1 MEEKIRFLIL
11 EDVPLDAELA
21 ERELKRE
28 GFNISSLRV
37 DNEED
42 YLRELNDFQPDVVL
56 ADHSLPR
63 FDGVTALRLTRE
75 QGNPIPYIFV
85 SGKIGEDFAVE
96 MLKAGA
102 TDYVLK
108 SNLSK
113 LPHAVRRAF
122 KEFKEQMERK
132 SAEEDLLESEKKYRT
147 LFEKTKNPI
156 LVLDEA
162 GNFIQCNDAALY
174 FMEMNR
180 EALLNNNIDNFVGD
194 GQEQIFG
201 KDLAVLENIVEVSF
215 KINHQ
220 IKILELSITP
230 VNLKDGK
237 IIFVSGRDLTEQKR
251 FENALRER
259 EEKYRLLVENQTD
272 LIIKFGVDDRL
283 LFVSPSYCEFFGKQE
298 EEILGENFTP
308 LVHEEDREETARAME
323 KLHQPP
329 HVIYLEQ
336 RLMTK
341 KGWRWLS
348 WADQGILN
356 DDGNVIAFV
365 GVGRDI
371 TKRKL
376 AENRII
382 ESLKEK
388 ELLLREV
395 HHRVKNNL
403 QIISTLLSLQ
413 SAQIKEESVI
423 NLYRESQNR
432 IRSIAL
438 IHENLYQSED
448 LASINFSVYVKNL
461 ITDLIDSYGGDSDM
475 VKTVISI
482 DNVTMGIETAIP
494 CGLIINELVSNSLE
508 HGFSMDKIGEIE
520 LNLHEIGNR
529 RFMLTIRDDGE
540 PFPPDFD
547 FRNTESLG
555 LQLINSLVNQLDA
568 QIELDRDNKEYKI
581 VFNELKYKER
591 IR

>member
-1 MEEKIRFLIL
+1 M
-11 EDVPLDAELA
+11 
-21 ERELKRE
+21 
-28 GFNISSLRV
+28 
-37 DNEED
+37 
-42 YLRELNDFQPDVVL
+42 
-56 ADHSLPR
+56 
-63 FDGVTALRLTRE
+63 
-75 QGNPIPYIFV
+75 
-85 SGKIGEDFAVE
+85 
-96 MLKAGA
+96 
-102 TDYVLK
+102 
-108 SNLSK
+108 
-113 LPHAVRRAF
+113 
-122 KEFKEQMERK
+122 
-132 SAEEDLLESEKKYRT
+132 
-147 LFEKTKNPI
+147 
-156 LVLDEA
+156 
-162 GNFIQCNDAALY
+162 
-174 FMEMNR
+174 
-180 EALLNNNIDNFVGD
+180 
-194 GQEQIFG
+194 
-201 KDLAVLENIVEVSF
+201 
-215 KINHQ
+215 
-220 IKILELSITP
+220 
-230 VNLKDGK
+230 
-237 IIFVSGRDLTEQKR
+237 
-251 FENALRER
+251 
-259 EEKYRLLVENQTD
+259 
-272 LIIKFGVDDRL
+272 
-283 LFVSPSYCEFFGKQE
+283 
-298 EEILGENFTP
+298 P

-329 HVIYLEQ
+329 HSIYLEQ

-341 KGWRWLS
+341 NGWRWLS
-348 WADQGILN
+348 WADQGIL
-356 DDGNVIAFV
+356 DDNGNVIAFV

-382 ESLKEK
+382 ESLREK

-475 VKTVISI
+475 IKTVISI

-508 HGFSMDKIGEIE
+508 HGFSMDKYGEIE
-520 LNLHEIGNR
+520 LNLHETGNR
-529 RFMLTIRDDGE
+529 RFTLTIRDNGE
-540 PFPPDFD
+540 PFPSDFD
-547 FRNTESLG
+547 FRKTESLG

-568 QIELDRDNKEYKI
+568 QIELDRENKEYKI

>member
-1 MEEKIRFLIL
+1 MEM
-11 EDVPLDAELA
+11 D
-21 ERELKRE
+21 
-28 GFNISSLRV
+28 
-37 DNEED
+37 
-42 YLRELNDFQPDVVL
+42 
-56 ADHSLPR
+56 
-63 FDGVTALRLTRE
+63 
-75 QGNPIPYIFV
+75 
-85 SGKIGEDFAVE
+85 
-96 MLKAGA
+96 
-102 TDYVLK
+102 
-108 SNLSK
+108 
-113 LPHAVRRAF
+113 
-122 KEFKEQMERK
+122 
-132 SAEEDLLESEKKYRT
+132 LESLLHRNIQD
-147 LFEKTKNPI
+147 F
-156 LVLDEA
+156 VLDD
-162 GNFIQCNDAALY
+162 Q
-174 FMEMNR
+174 R
-180 EALLNNNIDNFVGD
+180 
-194 GQEQIFG
+194 QIFG
-201 KDLAVLENIVEVSF
+201 DDSAVLENIVEVSF
-215 KINHQ
+215 KINHHT
-220 IKILELSITP
+220 KILELSITP
-230 VNLKDGK
+230 VNLKDGR

-272 LIIKFGVDDRL
+272 LIIKFGLDDRL
-283 LFVSPSYCEFFGKQE
+283 LFVSPSYCEVFGKKE

-308 LVHEEDREETARAME
+308 LVHEEDREETARTME
-323 KLHQPP
+323 KLHRPP
-329 HVIYLEQ
+329 HTIYLEQ

-341 KGWRWLS
+341 NGWRWLS
-348 WADQGILN
+348 WAHQGIL
-356 DDGNVIAFV
+356 DDKGDVIAFV

-382 ESLKEK
+382 ESLREK

-475 VKTVISI
+475 IKTFISI

-508 HGFSMDKIGEIE
+508 HGFSMDKYGEIN
-520 LNLHEIGNR
+520 LNLHETGNR
-529 RFMLTIRDDGE
+529 RFTLTIRDNGD

>member
-1 MEEKIRFLIL
+1 MDRKIRFLIL

-28 GFNISSLRV
+28 GFNISTLRV

-42 YLRELNDFQPDVVL
+42 YIRELQDFKPDVVL

-63 FDGVTALRLTRE
+63 FDGVTALRITRDT
-75 QGNPIPYIFV
+75 GNQIPYIFV

-113 LPHAVRRAF
+113 LPHAVRRAL
-122 KEFKEQMERK
+122 KEFKEQMERRL
-132 SAEEDLLESEKKYRT
+132 AQEDLLESEKKYRT

-156 LVLDEA
+156 LVLDES

-174 FMEMNR
+174 FMETDR
-180 EALLNNNIDNFVGD
+180 ESLLNKNIQDFVSD
-194 GQEQIFG
+194 EHKKIFG
-201 KDLAVLENIVEVSF
+201 DDLAVLENIVEVLF
-215 KINHQ
+215 KINHHS
-220 IKILELSITP
+220 KLLELSITP
-230 VNLKDGK
+230 VNLKDGR

-272 LIIKFGVDDRL
+272 LIIKFGLDDRL
-283 LFVSPSYCEFFGKQE
+283 LFVSPSYCEVFGKKE

-308 LVHEEDREETARAME
+308 LVHEEDREETARALE

-329 HVIYLEQ
+329 HTIYLEQ

-341 KGWRWLS
+341 NGWRWLS
-348 WADQGILN
+348 WAHQGIL
-356 DDGNVIAFV
+356 DYEGNVIAFV

-382 ESLKEK
+382 ESLREK

-461 ITDLIDSYGGDSDM
+461 ITDLIDSYGGDSDLI
-475 VKTVISI
+475 KTVISI

-508 HGFSMDKIGEIE
+508 HGFSMDKYGKIE
-520 LNLHEIGNR
+520 LNLHETGNR
-529 RFMLTIRDDGE
+529 RFTLTIRDNGD

-547 FRNTESLG
+547 FKNTESLG

>member
-1 MEEKIRFLIL
+1 MDKKIKFLIL

-21 ERELKRE
+21 ERELQRE
-28 GFNISSLRV
+28 GLNISTLRV

-42 YLRELNDFQPDVVL
+42 YLRELQNFQPDVVL

-63 FDGVTALRLTRE
+63 FDGVTALKLTRE
-75 QGNPIPYIFV
+75 MGNQIPYIFV

-113 LPHAVRRAF
+113 LPHAVQRAL

-132 SAEEDLLESEKKYRT
+132 TAQIDLLESEKKYRT

-156 LVLDEA
+156 LVLD
-162 GNFIQCNDAALY
+162 GDHNFIQCNDAALS
-174 FMEMNR
+174 FMEMDR
-180 EALLNNNIDNFVGD
+180 ETLLNRNIEEFVGD
-194 GQEQIFG
+194 EYKNIFSE
-201 KDLAVLENIVEVSF
+201 DLGVLKNIVEVSF

-220 IKILELSITP
+220 VKILELSITP
-230 VNLKDGK
+230 VNLKAGN
-237 IIFVSGRDLTEQKR
+237 IIFLSGRDLTKQKR
-251 FENALRER
+251 FENALKER

-272 LIIKFGVDDRL
+272 LIIKFDLDDHL
-283 LFVSPSYCEFFGKQE
+283 LFVSPSYCEVFGKKE
-298 EEILGENFTP
+298 EEILGENFKP
-308 LVHEEDREETARAME
+308 LIHEDDREETARALE

-329 HVIYLEQ
+329 HSIYLEQ

-341 KGWRWLS
+341 NGWRWLL
-348 WADQGILN
+348 WAHQGILD
-356 DDGNVIAFV
+356 DDGNVVAFV

-382 ESLKEK
+382 ESLREK

-413 SAQIKEESVI
+413 SAQIKDESVI

-461 ITDLIDSYGGDSDM
+461 ITDLIDSYGGDSNM
-475 VKTVISI
+475 IKTFLSI

-508 HGFSMDKIGEIE
+508 HGFSMDKCGEIE
-520 LNLHEIGNR
+520 LNLNETGKR
-529 RFMLTIRDDGE
+529 RFTLTIRDDGD

-547 FRNTESLG
+547 FKNTESLG

-568 QIELDRDNKEYKI
+568 QIELDRDKKEYKI